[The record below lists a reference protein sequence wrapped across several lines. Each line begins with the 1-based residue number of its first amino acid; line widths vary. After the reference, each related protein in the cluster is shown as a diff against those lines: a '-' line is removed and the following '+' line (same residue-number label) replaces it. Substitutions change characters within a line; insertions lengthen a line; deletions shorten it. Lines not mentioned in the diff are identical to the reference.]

1 MKTAMNLKKTIYTEF
16 SRIVTANYITV
27 VAKQLD
33 GTSKVFMANN
43 THPLWEH
50 LRESVAKAD
59 FDSFVMNVDL
69 RHRLVYSSTSFSID
83 ETGAVFYNGELFN
96 HELATI
102 LATMYQSGAN
112 VSDFERFIENVL
124 RNPDQTAVS
133 GLHRFIT
140 TNRMPLTPSGKI
152 LAYKIVGPNYMDL
165 YAGKHRNR
173 PGDVPTEPREKCV
186 SDPAVCCAFG
196 LHFCSLGYLLKSG
209 YGSGSNNRLMLIEI
223 DPADVVSVPTT
234 YDDLKGRCCK
244 YTVVSELDKSQIF
257 TSYRDVITGNM
268 VSHTNDVLAGRSV
281 VDVEADVDTQTITIE
296 AQPEVVPNVA
306 APDADGTVWV
316 ELVTQSPQS
325 EPTETSEPVIAPVA
339 SAIMCVIDESDVLFD
354 AAPFRTATKVP
365 TAEPVVEPEPSVRN
379 ELVMYSD
386 PINDDDDELFAT
398 SQVLVRGSSGRFGS

>member
-133 GLHRFIT
+133 GLYRFIT
-140 TNRMPLTPSGKI
+140 TNRMPLTPAGKI

-196 LHFCSLGYLLKSG
+196 LHFCSLGYLLQSG
-209 YGSGSNNRLMLIEI
+209 YGSSSNNRLMLIEI

-281 VDVEADVDTQTITIE
+281 VDVEADVDTQAITIDATPDE
-296 AQPEVVPNVA
+296 SDVTPVPECDV
-306 APDADGTVWV
+306 DGTVWV
-316 ELVTQSPQS
+316 ELT
-325 EPTETSEPVIAPVA
+325 PVAPVPVVTA
-339 SAIMCVIDESDVLFD
+339 TICVIDSTDVMFD

-365 TAEPVVEPEPSVRN
+365 TAEPVAEPVAVAPEPLVQPVLVRYN
-379 ELVMYSD
+379 E
-386 PINDDDDELFAT
+386 PINNEDDELFAT
-398 SQVLVRGSSGRFGS
+398 AQVLVRGSSGRFGR